1 MKCFNCG
8 KLKMRTI
15 YPEGHVQ
22 KVCDTCG
29 YKSYPIK
36 IPEPIRRV
44 QE

>member
-36 IPEPIRRV
+36 IPESIRRV
-44 QE
+44 QQ